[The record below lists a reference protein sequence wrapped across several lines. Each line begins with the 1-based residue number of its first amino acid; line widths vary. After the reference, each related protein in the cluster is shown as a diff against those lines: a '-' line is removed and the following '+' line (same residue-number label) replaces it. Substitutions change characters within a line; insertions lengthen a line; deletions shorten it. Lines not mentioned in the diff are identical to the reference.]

1 MARILILDDEP
12 KFSTSLQGLLEGLG
26 HEVSLA
32 KSVPDVLE
40 SHLEAPPELL
50 ICDLVLP
57 GPEPMAAVTA
67 LRAKAAD
74 LVVIAVSGFF
84 DEGPGVARF
93 MEQSGAAGFL
103 HKPFDFDVLLELLRK
118 SLGHPTD
125 EAQGSREPDL
135 GAQGSLTE
143 TSLAT
148 VLVRA
153 AAGFGSVVT
162 VSSDRGMSRFFL
174 SQGRLCFWQSNRPGA
189 NLPGLLGLT
198 EDQVRPVAKRGRLL
212 GRSLLASLQAA
223 GLTTEPM
230 AKSAWRQGIE
240 RLLPPLLVA
249 PGEVE
254 IRESADWLDFVPDL
268 DLDVSELII
277 KGLRQVDPKT
287 VQNYLGQRIHGLLL
301 PGDRFEELSTV
312 QRRIFPRGLR
322 SKLSKTGILIDE
334 LLQPLWSDPRRREEA
349 IAEIYAL
356 LVTDQAIVLERAS
369 EPDVGIAT
377 GMGVIAER
385 EHQHDNLTGLDPE
398 TREIREGIRE
408 FAMALP
414 TMTHY
419 QVLGVDKTAEKQA
432 IQDGFRAIFV
442 RYHADRLRDVDLGSD
457 QELVAQIQAAAGVAR
472 DALIDP
478 DKRKEYDA
486 QIERKASGASSDV
499 EALLA
504 TDGTMRRVERLL
516 AESRYKQARR
526 LVDELLEVNPADPR
540 FQIFDQFCA
549 AMGGE
554 MDAEDVYETVKERLE
569 DLVLV
574 GSERMLGELAL
585 RLGRD
590 EAAKRHF
597 RAALEQNRSDHAA
610 ARNYRRLGGKI

>member
-1 MARILILDDEP
+1 M
-12 KFSTSLQGLLEGLG
+12 
-26 HEVSLA
+26 
-32 KSVPDVLE
+32 
-40 SHLEAPPELL
+40 
-50 ICDLVLP
+50 
-57 GPEPMAAVTA
+57 
-67 LRAKAAD
+67 
-74 LVVIAVSGFF
+74 
-84 DEGPGVARF
+84 
-93 MEQSGAAGFL
+93 
-103 HKPFDFDVLLELLRK
+103 
-118 SLGHPTD
+118 
-125 EAQGSREPDL
+125 
-135 GAQGSLTE
+135 
-143 TSLAT
+143 
-148 VLVRA
+148 
-153 AAGFGSVVT
+153 
-162 VSSDRGMSRFFL
+162 
-174 SQGRLCFWQSNRPGA
+174 
-189 NLPGLLGLT
+189 
-198 EDQVRPVAKRGRLL
+198 
-212 GRSLLASLQAA
+212 
-223 GLTTEPM
+223 
-230 AKSAWRQGIE
+230 
-240 RLLPPLLVA
+240 
-249 PGEVE
+249 
-254 IRESADWLDFVPDL
+254 

-277 KGLRQVDPKT
+277 KGFDKSIRRRFRTTLVKG
-287 VQNYLGQRIHGLLL
+287 YGLLL
-301 PGDRFEELSTV
+301 PGGRFEELSTV
-312 QRRIFPRGLR
+312 QRRIFREAYVQALKM
-322 SKLSKTGILIDE
+322 SILIDE
-334 LLQPLWSDPRRREEA
+334 LLQPLWVIETAEEA

-356 LVTDQAIVLERAS
+356 LVTDQAIVLGRFGACS
-369 EPDVGIAT
+369 GRAT

-385 EHQHDNLTGLDPE
+385 GINTTISQLDPE

-554 MDAEDVYETVKERLE
+554 MDAEAVYETVKERLE